1 MVGSAAVILVAAA
14 VGALGGLGLLLV
26 IVGLRGI
33 PSRPA
38 GKAGPQRRSWR
49 SQRWLLRA
57 GGAFAAAV
65 VMLAVTGWV
74 AAAAFAAAATVALP
88 RVLAGGGQRR
98 AAAEKTE
105 AIARW
110 AEMLRD
116 SMAGAMGL
124 EEAINVTAA
133 VAPRPIASEVDR
145 LAVRL
150 ERWPLPAALRQFGM
164 DLSDPAG
171 DLLVAALI
179 TAATKQ
185 TRQVGRLLGELAVST
200 RNVAR
205 MHERVEASRAG
216 IRSAVR
222 MITIT
227 VLGFVAGLIVLARSY
242 LEPYDT
248 VAGQVWLVLVA
259 GTFAGAF
266 LMLGRMAVIRMPPR
280 SFAVPQEEG

>member
-1 MVGSAAVILVAAA
+1 MILVAAA
-14 VGALGGLGLLLV
+14 VGGLAGLGLLLV
-26 IVGLRGI
+26 ILGMRGI
-33 PSRPA
+33 PPRPA
-38 GKAGPQRRSWR
+38 GMVEPRRRAWR

-57 GGAFAAAV
+57 AGAFAAAV
-65 VMLAVTGWV
+65 VTLAVTGWV
-74 AAAAFAAAATVALP
+74 AGAALAAAATVALP

-116 SMAGAMGL
+116 SMAGVMGL
-124 EEAINVTAA
+124 EEAINVTAP
-133 VAPRPIASEVDR
+133 VAPRAIAAEVDR

-150 ERWPLPAALRQFGM
+150 ERWPLPDALRQLGA

-171 DLLVAALI
+171 DLLVAALT

-185 TRQVGRLLGELAVST
+185 TRQVGRLLGELAAST

-205 MHERVEASRAG
+205 MHERVQASRAG

-227 VLGFVAGLIVLARSY
+227 VLGFVAGLVVLARPY

-259 GTFAGAF
+259 GAFAGAF
-266 LMLGRMAVIRMPPR
+266 LMLRRMAVIRMPPR
-280 SFAVPQEEG
+280 SFAVPREGH